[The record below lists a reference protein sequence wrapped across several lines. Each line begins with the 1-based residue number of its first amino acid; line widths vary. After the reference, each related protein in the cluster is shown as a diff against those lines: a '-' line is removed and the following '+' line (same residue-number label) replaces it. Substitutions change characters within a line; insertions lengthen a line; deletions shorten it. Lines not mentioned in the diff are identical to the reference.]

1 MSKTDE
7 LLVALLNGEDVSK
20 FECKSRVEHLLKK
33 CCMCEVCD
41 DIEPRTRTEYLLKE
55 LSIKMNSGGSVD
67 IAAALSEDY

>member
-41 DIEPRTRTEYLLKE
+41 DLEPHSRIEYLLKE
-55 LSIKMNSGGSVD
+55 LSIKLKNDSEAVG
-67 IAAALSEDY
+67 IALSEDY